1 MSFRPGS
8 NVLALVLLATGCRS
22 GSRPMSSGF
31 DTIYARAR
39 SEAAITVEGKVGEV
53 PVTVHAGPPF
63 DADGARR
70 FLQGLESYR
79 EEIAD
84 DFAVLRGS
92 VERHLGAELMARV
105 DRTSVLRVPEFPT
118 TWYLL
123 GGDWPGAIYW
133 TGPRGSSYHI
143 VRMPGDPLLPRS
155 WVRYNVHTT
164 THQIIRAL
172 GIERPAV
179 WPRWLEEGLAE
190 WNRLQFARVKDG
202 KWDADADV
210 LARLT
215 WQRAVVRTRLM
226 RWKNP
231 KGTGYIDGR
240 LEPDWETD
248 LLYKGALGAVL
259 ALDETLPG
267 GAVGLVKEM
276 ARVLPDEEHAR
287 QVVEGQLGRP
297 LETVGRLAPEARAA
311 LRESLESRARA
322 GELAAAEA
330 LGQFPEAASSMAGLL
345 VGVTERG
352 DLEAVIAGITGLRYL
367 GDRRLLERTLK
378 EVERRAG
385 PDLRAGLAADNRWAM
400 AVAYAGSGRE
410 GDWYAASAP
419 VRYSGTGPGTGR
431 PSSSPST
438 SPTR

>member
-1 MSFRPGS
+1 MSFRRGS
-8 NVLALVLLATGCRS
+8 NVLTLVLLATGCRP
-22 GSRPMSSGF
+22 SRPMSGGF
-31 DTIYARAR
+31 ESIYPRAAR
-39 SEAAITVEGKVGEV
+39 EATITVEGKVGEV

-70 FLQGLESYR
+70 FLQGLGSYQK
-79 EEIAD
+79 EIAD
-84 DFAVLRGS
+84 DYAVLRGS
-92 VERHLGAELMARV
+92 LERHLGAELMARV
-105 DRTSVLRVPEFPT
+105 DRTAVLQVPEFPT

-123 GGDWPGAIYW
+123 GGSWPGAIYW
-133 TGPRGSSYHI
+133 TGPKGSSYHI
-143 VRMPGDPLLPRS
+143 VRTPEDPVLPRS

-190 WNRLQFARVKDG
+190 WSRLQFARVKDG

-215 WQRAVVRTRLM
+215 WQRAAVRERLM

-267 GAVGLVKEM
+267 GAIGLVKEM
-276 ARVLPDEEHAR
+276 ARVLPDERGALA
-287 QVVEGQLGRP
+287 VVEGQLGRP
-297 LETVGRLAPEARAA
+297 LQTMGQLAPEARVA
-311 LRESLESRARA
+311 LRESLASRARE
-322 GELAAAEA
+322 GELPAVVA
-330 LGQFPEAASSMAGLL
+330 LGQFPEAASSSAGLL
-345 VGVTERG
+345 LRVTERG
-352 DLEAVIAGITGLRYL
+352 DAEAVIAGITGLRYM
-367 GDRRLLERTLK
+367 GDRRLLDRTLK
-378 EVERRAG
+378 DVERRAG
-385 PDLRAGLAADNRWAM
+385 PDLRAALAADNRWDM

-410 GDWYAASAP
+410 GDWYGDSAP
-419 VRYSGTGPGTGR
+419 VLYKGTGPGTGR